1 MCFSMQASFATA
13 AALSF
18 VGCLAL
24 KDAQARLRPI
34 AAIPLLFALQQMFE
48 GVVWWTTTLN
58 RGHTI
63 STLHLMAVYGFLFFA
78 YLFWPAYI
86 PITLHALEPNR
97 QRKKALRVCI
107 AAGIGVVLIS
117 IFSWLQYG
125 VYAQVVDHHIVYAN
139 AITSHL
145 GSLYWISLGMYLL
158 ATAGAFCTSSI
169 RYMWLLGIL
178 VTGACMVA
186 HTWYQTAFGSVWC
199 FFAAIGS
206 GIIYYVV
213 THATNRKDS

>member
-24 KDAQARLRPI
+24 KDSQTRLRSI
-34 AAIPLLFALQQMFE
+34 AAIPLLFAIQQMFE
-48 GVVWWTTTLN
+48 GIVWWTINTGDTVS
-58 RGHTI
+58 I
-63 STLHLMAVYGFLFFA
+63 LHWAAVYGFLFFA
-78 YLFWPAYI
+78 NLFWPSYI
-86 PITLHALEPNR
+86 PITLHALEQNR

-125 VYAQVVDHHIVYAN
+125 VFAQVLDHHIVYAN
-139 AITSHL
+139 TITAHL

-169 RYMWLLGIL
+169 NYMWLLGIL
-178 VTGACMVA
+178 VTGAFMVA
-186 HTWYQTAFGSVWC
+186 HMWYQVAFGSVWC

-206 GIIYYVV
+206 CIIYYVV
-213 THATNRKDS
+213 THPAHKNN